1 MTTLEAVTAQIKR
14 SLAVASNL
22 DIQTTAVTL
31 MLKVIEAD
39 GHVDEL
45 ELASLVTILRS
56 KFGLDADEIQIL
68 LARAKRMSQRA
79 KSLRALA
86 YSLSVKLSEKD
97 RVRILEFFWQLA
109 AADQRIDDEER
120 VMIDT
125 IVSGFEIPPTEVSR
139 ARCNAEQKL
148 VKL

>member
-14 SLAVASNL
+14 SLAIASDL
-22 DIQTTAVTL
+22 DIQTAAVTL

-68 LARAKRMSQRA
+68 LGRAKYMSQRA

-97 RVRILEFFWQLA
+97 RVRILEYFWQLA

-120 VMIDT
+120 EMIDT
-125 IVSGFEIPPTEVSR
+125 IVSGFEIAPAEISK
-139 ARCNAEQKL
+139 ARSDAEQKL
-148 VKL
+148 AGL